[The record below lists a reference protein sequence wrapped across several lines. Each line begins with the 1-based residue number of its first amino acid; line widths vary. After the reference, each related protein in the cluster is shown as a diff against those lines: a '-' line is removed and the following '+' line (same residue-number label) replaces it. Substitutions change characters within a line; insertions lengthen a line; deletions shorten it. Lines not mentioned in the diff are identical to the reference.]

1 MRRYLPA
8 FNSLPS
14 SLQRLRVIGIWWPRV
29 LISNPLAFFSD
40 RLSDSY
46 SLFTRSAHLL
56 SVPLHS
62 GAITC

>member
-8 FNSLPS
+8 FQQSPS
-14 SLQRLRVIGIWWPRV
+14 YLQRLRATGIRWPS
-29 LISNPLAFFSD
+29 LLNSNPLAFFSD

>member
-8 FNSLPS
+8 FQQSPLVFATTKATGIRWPSVLTSNS
-14 SLQRLRVIGIWWPRV
+14 
-29 LISNPLAFFSD
+29 LAFFSD

-56 SVPLHS
+56 SVPLYS
-62 GAITC
+62 GEITC